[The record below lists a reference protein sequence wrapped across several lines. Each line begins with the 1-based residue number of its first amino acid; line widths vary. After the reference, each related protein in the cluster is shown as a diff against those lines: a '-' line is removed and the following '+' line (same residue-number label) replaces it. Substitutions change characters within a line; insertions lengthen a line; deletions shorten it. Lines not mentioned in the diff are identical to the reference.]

1 MQTRLGGEQI
11 GSETMTVQNVTA
23 GRRRGRN
30 SSQREKKKKTEKN
43 RWKYRNRNADSGNKH
58 TSHSWDHFQHPWDLW
73 SEPICDSSI
82 AKKKE
87 KKKRE
92 RKRLLQANTTHQSVK
107 GTARL
112 KKSDS
117 DSFLRLS
124 VLFSSP
130 QIRVLSSTDS
140 TFNLYRHEILFIY
153 LLIFYHHCW
162 FCCHFLYERPLLFF
176 FVQMFLFFHM

>member
-1 MQTRLGGEQI
+1 MLLPGGGED
-11 GSETMTVQNVTA
+11 VTL
-23 GRRRGRN
+23 RRGR
-30 SSQREKKKKTEKN
+30 KKKQRTDGNTEIEMQIVEIN
-43 RWKYRNRNADSGNKH
+43 THLTHEIISSTPG
-58 TSHSWDHFQHPWDLW
+58 
-73 SEPICDSSI
+73 ICEVNLSVTVVLL
-82 AKKKE
+82 KKKE

-153 LLIFYHHCW
+153 LLIFYHHC
-162 FCCHFLYERPLLFF
+162 
-176 FVQMFLFFHM
+176 